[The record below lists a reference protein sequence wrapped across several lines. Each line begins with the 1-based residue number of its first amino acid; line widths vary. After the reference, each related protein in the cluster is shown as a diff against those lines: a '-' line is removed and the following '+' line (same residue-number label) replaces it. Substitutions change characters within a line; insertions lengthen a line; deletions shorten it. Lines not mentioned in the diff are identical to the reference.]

1 MCIVLVRGQIGLKI
15 IEKES
20 GGCFLVMQTVWQKL
34 SKTPA
39 ARQRRLPS
47 FRMSCRRKVLH
58 KSSPPVLDAFFEF
71 FLKWFLVLFWNP
83 LCSFF
88 CWKAVPC
95 SVLLHRNAG
104 TVTPKLWKME
114 VQERSSSKVGP
125 SRVQRSK
132 NDPFPPNNLPQFGT
146 IFECFWGLIFR
157 PFLEPP
163 FFVFLRKQVPKMDP
177 KWGPF
182 LRRRT

>member
-1 MCIVLVRGQIGLKI
+1 MNRDVPCRAVPR
-15 IEKES
+15 S
-20 GGCFLVMQTVWQKL
+20 GGSVPCQL

-47 FRMSCRRKVLH
+47 FPMKCRRKVLH
-58 KSSPPVLDAFFEF
+58 KSSPPVLGAFFEF

-88 CWKAVPC
+88 CWRAVPC

-125 SRVQRSK
+125 SRIQRSK
-132 NDPFPPNNLPQFGT
+132 KAQDLKKKKKKQFGT
-146 IFECFWGLIFR
+146 HFECFLGLIFR

-163 FFVFLRKQVPKMDP
+163 FFVFLWKQVPKMEP

-182 LRRRT
+182 LRRWT